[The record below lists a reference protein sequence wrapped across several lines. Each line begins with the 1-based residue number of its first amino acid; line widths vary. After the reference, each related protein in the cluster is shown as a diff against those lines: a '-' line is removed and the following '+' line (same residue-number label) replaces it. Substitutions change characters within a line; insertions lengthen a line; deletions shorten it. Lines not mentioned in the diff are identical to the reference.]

1 MAAIDEVERLF
12 RHLVDVLSES
22 DPERLKRPIQI
33 SEIYQSILPYRH
45 HRSAL
50 GFDTSEDYEMA
61 VLRFLSGDGGF
72 ASLDPPEVQ
81 DALAEEARSINPN
94 PGAFREYA
102 AARIYLNAGAV
113 RTVTEAQEAYAPP
126 RDADDDQD
134 VHQKFSYEER
144 GPFTPDRDVLD
155 LTTAKMPVVED
166 EPDITAPLAEGVPFA
181 GKACVY
187 CGERLPSGRVV
198 KFCPFCGRDLRMVEC
213 PSCGSQLEAGWQYCL
228 TCGDP
233 IGT

>member
-72 ASLDPPEVQ
+72 ASPDPPEVQ
-81 DALAEEARSINPN
+81 DALAEEARSVNPN
-94 PGAFREYA
+94 PGAFRAYA

-113 RTVTEAQEAYAPP
+113 RSVTAAQ
-126 RDADDDQD
+126 
-134 VHQKFSYEER
+134 
-144 GPFTPDRDVLD
+144 
-155 LTTAKMPVVED
+155 
-166 EPDITAPLAEGVPFA
+166 
-181 GKACVY
+181 
-187 CGERLPSGRVV
+187 
-198 KFCPFCGRDLRMVEC
+198 
-213 PSCGSQLEAGWQYCL
+213 
-228 TCGDP
+228 
-233 IGT
+233 